1 MKTFRILLSTA
12 LMAVATVSM
21 AQDFSDPKYAK
32 WGDTPEAREKNMIAS
47 NYLKE
52 EYKMKDYNRAAYYLQ
67 QVLTNCPAATMS
79 AYQYGANIY
88 KKKIDQADTDEQKKV
103 FIDSLL
109 WIYDLRLKHFGNH
122 PKRGAA
128 YILDRKAREV
138 LTYMPENRQAV
149 RDAFKAAI
157 EAGQENSDP
166 ETVVAYFSNLC
177 DDYKNDM
184 VSPDEIIAEY
194 DRLSPLFG
202 TGEENAEF
210 KQQFDAAFGLSGA
223 ASCENL
229 EKLYRGRLAAD
240 PDNEELLSQAV
251 SLMSRANCES
261 DYYFEVAEKYYAVKP
276 SSENAMFLAQAF
288 QNKGDYERAVKYLN
302 EALATEKDPAE
313 MEKLHVRI
321 ALVELVSNHISG
333 AYAAARKAVELNAEN
348 GLAYFVMAQCHA
360 ISAGQCGGFE
370 GQAAYWAAYD
380 TMSKAVK
387 FLEGQDEGYLEQA
400 KQSLSAYSYR
410 FPTKEECFMRDM
422 AAGSSYKVQCGTAAG
437 VITTV
442 RPR

>member
-1 MKTFRILLSTA
+1 MKTLRILLSTA
-12 LMAVATVSM
+12 LLAAGTVAV

-52 EYKMKDYNRAAYYLQ
+52 EYKMKDYNRAAFYLN
-67 QVLTNCPAATMS
+67 QVLTNCPKATMS

-103 FIDSLL
+103 LIDSLL
-109 WIYDLRLKHFGNH
+109 WIYDLRLEHFGDH

-138 LTYMPENRQAV
+138 LTYMPENREAV
-149 RDAFKAAI
+149 RKAFKEAI

-166 ETVVAYFSNLC
+166 ETIVAYFSNLC

-184 VSPDEIIAEY
+184 VVPDEIIAEY
-194 DRLSPLFG
+194 DRLTLLFG
-202 TGEENAEF
+202 TGDENAEF

-229 EKLYRGRLAAD
+229 EKLYRSRLAEN

-251 SLMSRANCES
+251 KLMSRAKCES
-261 DYYFEVAEKYYAVKP
+261 DYYFELAEKYYEIKP

-288 QNKGDYERAVKYLN
+288 QNKGDYSRAVKYLD
-302 EALATEKDPAE
+302 EAMATETDPAE
-313 MEKLHVRI
+313 LEKLNVRI
-321 ALVELVSNHISG
+321 ALVELVANHIPG
-333 AYAAARKAVELNAEN
+333 AFAAARKAVELNSEN

-360 ISAGQCGGFE
+360 VSAGQCGGFE
-370 GQAAYWAAYD
+370 GQAAFWAAYD

-387 FLEGQDEGYLEQA
+387 YLEGQDADYLEQA
-400 KQSLSAYSYR
+400 KQSLTAYSYR

>member
-1 MKTFRILLSTA
+1 MKTLKILLSTA
-12 LMAVATVSM
+12 LMAVATVAV

-52 EYKMKDYNRAAYYLQ
+52 EYKMKDYNRAAYYLNQ
-67 QVLTNCPAATMS
+67 LLTNCPGATMS

-88 KKKIDQADTDEQKKV
+88 KKKIAGAENEEQKKM

-109 WIYDLRLKHFGNH
+109 WIYDLRLEHFGNH

-138 LTYMPENRQAV
+138 LSVMPENREAV
-149 RDAFKAAI
+149 RTAFKEAI
-157 EAGQENSDP
+157 EAGQENTDP
-166 ETVVAYFSNLC
+166 ETIVAYFTNIC
-177 DDYKNDM
+177 EDYKNDL

-194 DRLSPLFG
+194 DRLTPFFG
-202 TGEENAEF
+202 TDPANEEF

-229 EKLYRGRLAAD
+229 EKLFTERLAAQ
-240 PDNEELLSQAV
+240 PDDEALLAQAV
-251 SLMSRANCES
+251 ALMSRANCDSEF
-261 DYYFEVAEKYYAVKP
+261 YFQVAEKYYEIKP
-276 SSENAMFLAQAF
+276 SSETAMFLAQAF
-288 QNKGDYERAVKYLN
+288 QNKGDYNRSVKYLN
-302 EALATEKDPAE
+302 EALATETEPAE
-313 MEKLHVRI
+313 IEKLYVRI
-321 ALVELVSNHISG
+321 ALVELVSNHVSG
-333 AYAAARKAVELNAEN
+333 AAAASRKALELNAEN

-370 GQAAYWAAYD
+370 GQAAFWAAYD

-387 FLEGQDEGYLEQA
+387 FLDGEDANYLEQA

-437 VITTV
+437 VMTTV

>member
-1 MKTFRILLSTA
+1 MKTLKFLLSTA
-12 LMAVATVSM
+12 LLAVTSVAV
-21 AQDFSDPKYAK
+21 AQDFSDPRYAK
-32 WGDTPEAREKNMIAS
+32 WGDTPEAREKNITAS

-67 QVLTNCPAATMS
+67 VVLKNCPEATMS
-79 AYQYGANIY
+79 TFQYGANIY
-88 KKKIDQADTDEQKKV
+88 KKKIAGAENDQQKKM

-109 WIYDLRLKHFGNH
+109 WIYDLRLEYFGDH

-138 LTYMPENRQAV
+138 VTYMAEDRKAV
-149 RDAFKAAI
+149 RDAFKAAVD
-157 EAGQENSDP
+157 AGQENTDP
-166 ETVVAYFSNLC
+166 ETLVAYFSNLC

-194 DRLSPLFG
+194 DRLTPFFG
-202 TGEENAEF
+202 TDDENAEF

-229 EKLYRGRLAAD
+229 EKMYRERLAAAGD
-240 PDNEELLSQAV
+240 DVALLEQAV
-251 SLMSRANCES
+251 GLMSRANCES
-261 DYYFEVAEKYYAVKP
+261 EFYFEIAEKFYKVKP
-276 SSENAMFLAQAF
+276 SAETAMFLAQAF
-288 QNKGDYERAVKYLN
+288 QNKGDYDRSVKYLN
-302 EALATEKDPAE
+302 EALATEKDPVE
-313 MEKLHVRI
+313 IEKLNVRI
-321 ALVELVSNHISG
+321 ALVELVSNHISQ
-333 AYAAARKAVELNAEN
+333 AFAAAKKALEINKEN

-360 ISAGQCGGFE
+360 ISAAKCGGFE
-370 GQAAYWAAYD
+370 GQAAFWAAYD
-380 TMSKAVK
+380 TMNKAVSY
-387 FLEGQDEGYLEQA
+387 LEGQDAGYLEQA

-422 AAGSSYKVQCGTAAG
+422 TAGASYKVQCGTAAG
-437 VITTV
+437 IVTTV